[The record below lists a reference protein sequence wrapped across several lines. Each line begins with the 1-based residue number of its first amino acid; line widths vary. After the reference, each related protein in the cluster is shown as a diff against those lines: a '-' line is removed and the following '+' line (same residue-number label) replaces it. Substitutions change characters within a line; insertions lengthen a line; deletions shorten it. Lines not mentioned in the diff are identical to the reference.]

1 MTAVAVISAV
11 MLAAGASMAMVRV
24 ERGPSILDRVVA
36 LDIITN
42 SLIIGVALEAALNRR
57 SDSVPV
63 LAALAL
69 VGFVGSVAVARFAS
83 VEPEDAGRIKTLEEV
98 EAEDAARLEAEV
110 AAARLEAEVS
120 AARKEGIDS

>member
-110 AAARLEAEVS
+110 AAARLEAEAS
-120 AARKEGIDS
+120 ATRKEGIDS